1 MLESPNSRCAYS
13 KPNIQNAAMFPFDQY
28 NAAQH
33 NRFVELENALRVKNE
48 AVTRLRA
55 ELEEMQNTVR
65 NALQFVKDQ
74 HKHYE
79 ELTAGVF
86 QTMQAKNKQM
96 SMLQETLLGIKDN
109 VNILERE
116 NAMYKSME
124 ARRQLR

>member
-1 MLESPNSRCAYS
+1 
-13 KPNIQNAAMFPFDQY
+13 MFPFDQY

-86 QTMQAKNKQM
+86 QKMQAKNKQM
-96 SMLQETLLGIKDN
+96 SMLQETLLEIKDN
-109 VNILERE
+109 VKILERE

-124 ARRQLR
+124 SRRQLR